1 MLNRTFFLL
10 IFSISCIFTAR
21 SSYDMDE
28 KSMIMKTYD
37 EQYNIIDTTSLQI
50 IFAHIMYDTVLDYKD
65 IKYDILSIGR
75 TCSQY
80 RNYGNYR
87 EDSVLNSRA
96 GEKYSPNYGLK
107 LFKALGCTGEMSVK
121 NFRDSTYYHV
131 DIMTGQSY
139 CYTEPLPVFQW
150 KLEPDTTTVLGHIC
164 HKATTSWRGRDWTA
178 WYSDIPHNDGPAK
191 FSGLPGL
198 ILKMT
203 DASGDH
209 EYRALGIKKDVHPIG
224 TYRDSDP
231 IRMKRERFNALY
243 EDHKVNF
250 GKMFSTSGLVDMTP
264 EKKAEMESRRLFFC
278 PLELE

>member
-1 MLNRTFFLL
+1 MRYPLFIIAVLL
-10 IFSISCIFTAR
+10 AFATEKAHGQDI
-21 SSYDMDE
+21 YDVKDLV
-28 KSMIMKTYD
+28 MKTY
-37 EQYNIIDTTSLQI
+37 EQQYNVTDTTFFQI
-50 IFAHIMYDTVLDYKD
+50 IYAHIMYDKVLDYKD
-65 IKYDILSIGR
+65 INYDILAVGKRHSIYKGLGD
-75 TCSQY
+75 Y
-80 RNYGNYR
+80 RA
-87 EDSVLNSRA
+87 DSVFNSRA
-96 GEKYSPNYGLK
+96 GEKFSLSYFKK
-107 LFKALGCTGEMSVK
+107 LYDALNCVMEMSVK

>member
-1 MLNRTFFLL
+1 MRIAIL
-10 IFSISCIFTAR
+10 ITLAIIGSVSFKSFGEFD
-21 SSYDMDE
+21 YDE
-28 KSMIMKTYD
+28 KILTMERY
-37 EQYNIIDTTSLQI
+37 EERYNVIDTTSLQI
-50 IFAHIMYDTVLDYKD
+50 IYAHIMYDKVLEYKD
-65 IKYDILSIGR
+65 IRYDILSIGKNN
-75 TCSQY
+75 SIYDDLGGY
-80 RNYGNYR
+80 RA
-87 EDSVLNSRA
+87 DSVFNSRA
-96 GEKYSPNYGLK
+96 GEKFSPNYLK
-107 LFKALGCTGEMSVK
+107 KLYTALDCRHEKSVK